1 MDNPN
6 PIYYKDLITP
16 DDSITNLIKQ
26 LQELIGVYDSAK
38 TKIQAAAQQTAQA
51 VQGVSGATEEQR
63 KAIQLAT
70 EQSDKLVAEYRD
82 ISSASWKVTQA
93 FAEANAAKKES
104 AQIDKLITQIN
115 TSAEGSYNRLSAQY
129 RLNKIRLNEMSAAQR
144 TATKEGKD
152 LEAETNAIYQEMKRL
167 QEATGKHQLNVG
179 NYADATKSLRQELR
193 ELTEQL
199 AQMRLNGESSSEEYT
214 KMSERAGQL
223 RDAMADASQEVNKM
237 ASDTATLDSV
247 SAGAGAVQGGLAAL
261 TSTMALMGA
270 SSENATKAQ
279 KALGAAVGVVSGA
292 MAIQNALQKQ
302 SALMLGIRNIQTWAA
317 EKAEKAR
324 AKATVQS
331 TAAEVAQTTA
341 TKGATIAQRA
351 FNLVAQA
358 NPYVLLAIAL
368 VTVVGALTAFA
379 LGTNKAAKAQKEM
392 IETMR
397 IEREYLESY
406 QKEYLRAYDERIRA
420 IQAEI
425 DLRKA
430 QGKSQSE
437 INALEEKAFNERVRR
452 WAVEKVMN
460 QQSLDNLEANRKK
473 VAELN
478 ASIANLQKMKAEGYT
493 YIQID
498 TDLDGKLE
506 TWKIDK
512 LLENWQAQLDEYGA
526 QVNIA
531 VGIQQ
536 RGKELVD
543 EEKQRRAAAARE
555 AAETAKAIRAAEIAA
570 MREAQDAQLALIAD
584 GYEKELQMLK
594 NAAQRRIEDLQT
606 RLKTE
611 RNLSAKARQAI
622 AEQIIAITTKMNKD
636 IELLNQKYRMAE
648 LTEVR
653 ATEDMEIA
661 LMEDGAEKQRRLLDV
676 QYTRRINDLTAE
688 LSKENGLTKKQLD
701 ERLKQL
707 NLTEKEYQKAR
718 AKLDAQIAAENLK
731 RQKDNIDLRLDA
743 VKEGSQEEIDLT
755 IEKMEKERQIELA
768 ENARLAEDVRQSEAD
783 INAKWDA
790 QILRKTR
797 EMTAKRAE
805 ILLDKQQDLAQSE
818 FNLTT
823 HNERQKTKFALEQQ
837 AERIR
842 NILQNDK
849 TLSEAEIQT
858 YRNMLDSIESQIDS
872 LPYNNL
878 YELLGINLDD
888 PQQSALNTAL
898 DSIKS
903 SIDSLADSWVQAA
916 DKAVQSA
923 DKQVEAAQ
931 KVLDSQIEAREQ
943 GYANDVVGA
952 QKELALAQQTQAK
965 ALKEKEK
972 AQKAQLAIDT
982 VTQASSLITA
992 TANIWSALGGIP
1004 IVGPALALA
1013 AIAAMWLSFGAA
1025 KIKAFQVAGSTGG
1038 ETEQYGE
1045 GTVELL
1051 EGGSHASG
1059 NDIDL
1064 GRKKD
1069 GTRRRA
1075 EGGEYFAIIN
1085 KRNSAKYRNVIPD
1098 VINAF
1103 NNGTF
1108 ADRYQKANASM
1119 SGLAVNLIGG
1129 NSVDVS
1135 KIEKDVRAIRE
1146 QGDESRYLD
1155 SSGNVI
1161 IKYKNLTRKIM
1172 S

>member
-16 DDSITNLIKQ
+16 DDSIKNLIKQ
-26 LQELIGVYDSAK
+26 LEDLIAVYDTAK
-38 TKIQAAAQQTAQA
+38 SKIQSAAQQTAQA

-70 EQSDKLVAEYRD
+70 EESDKLVKEYRD
-82 ISSASWKVTQA
+82 VTTASWKATQA
-93 FAEANAAKKES
+93 FAEATAAKKES

-129 RLNKIRLNEMSAAQR
+129 RLNKIRLNEMSAAER
-144 TATKEGKD
+144 ASTEAGKQ
-152 LEAETNAIYQEMKRL
+152 LESETNAIYQEMKRL

-179 NYADATKSLRQELR
+179 NYADATKSLKSELR

-199 AQMRLNGESSSEEYT
+199 AQMRMNGQAGTEEYA
-214 KMSERAGQL
+214 KMSERAGML
-223 RDAMADASQEVNKM
+223 KDAMSDASQEINKM

-247 SAGAGAVQGGLAAL
+247 SAGAGAVQGGLSAL

-270 SSENATKAQ
+270 TSENATKAQ
-279 KALGAAVGVVSGA
+279 KALGYTVGIVSGA
-292 MAIQNALQKQ
+292 MAVQNALQKQ

-317 EKAEKAR
+317 VKAEQAK
-324 AKATVQS
+324 AKATATATATEVAE
-331 TAAEVAQTTA
+331 TAATKSATVAQA
-341 TKGATIAQRA
+341 A
-351 FNLVAQA
+351 FNLIAKA

-392 IETMR
+392 IEMMR

-460 QQSLDNLEANRKK
+460 QDSLDNLEANRKK

-493 YIQID
+493 YIRID

-536 RGKELVD
+536 RGTELVN

-555 AAETAKAIRAAEIAA
+555 AAETAKAVRAAEIAA

-622 AEQIIAITTKMNKD
+622 AEQIIAITAKMNKD

-648 LTEVR
+648 LAEVR
-653 ATEDMEIA
+653 ATEDLEIG
-661 LMEDGAEKQRRLLDV
+661 LMEDGAEKQRRLLDA
-676 QYTRRINDLTAE
+676 QYTRRINDLTTE
-688 LSKENGLTKKQLD
+688 LSKENGLTKKQVD

-707 NLTEKEYQKAR
+707 ELTEKEYQKAR

-731 RQKDNIDLRLDA
+731 RQKDTIELRLDA

-768 ENARLAEDVRQSEAD
+768 ENAQLAEDVRQQEAD
-783 INAKWDA
+783 INKKWDE

-797 EMTAKRAE
+797 DMVAKRSE
-805 ILLDKQQDLAQSE
+805 ILLERQQALAESE
-818 FNLTT
+818 YNLSQ

-842 NILQNDK
+842 NILKYDK
-849 TLSEAEIQT
+849 KLSEDEIKT
-858 YRNMLDSIESQIDS
+858 YKNTLRSIEDAIDS
-872 LPYNNL
+872 LPYNNI
-878 YELLGINLDD
+878 YEVLGIGLDD
-888 PQQSALNTAL
+888 QQQSALDTAL

-903 SIDSLADSWVQAA
+903 SIDSVADSWVQAA
-916 DKAVQSA
+916 EKAVQSA
-923 DKQVEAAQ
+923 NKQVEAAQ

-943 GYANDVVGA
+943 GYANDVEGA

-965 ALKEKEK
+965 ALKEREK
-972 AQKAQLAIDT
+972 AQKAQLALDT
-982 VTQASSLITA
+982 LTQASSLITA
-992 TANIWSALGGIP
+992 SANIWSAFGGIFP
-1004 IVGPALALA
+1004 IGPALAIA

-1025 KIKAFQVAGSTGG
+1025 KIKAFQMAGSSNS
-1038 ETEQYGE
+1038 EQYGE

-1051 EGGSHASG
+1051 EGGSHSSG

-1108 ADRYQKANASM
+1108 ADRYQRANAAM

-1129 NSVDVS
+1129 PADVS
-1135 KIEKDVRAIRE
+1135 GIEKDVRAIRE

-1155 SSGNVI
+1155 SSGNMVI
-1161 IKYKNLTRKIM
+1161 RYKNLTRKIM

>member
-6 PIYYKDLITP
+6 PIFYKDLITP

-26 LQELIGVYDSAK
+26 LQELIGVYDNAK
-38 TKIQAAAQQTAQA
+38 TKIQAAAQQTVQA

-82 ISSASWKVTQA
+82 ISSASWKATQA
-93 FAEANAAKKES
+93 FAEANAAKRES

-199 AQMRLNGESSSEEYT
+199 AQMRLSGDTNSEQYA

-223 RDAMADASQEVNKM
+223 KDAMADASQEVNKM
-237 ASDTATLDSV
+237 ASDTANLDSV

-270 SSENATKAQ
+270 TSESASKAQ
-279 KALGAAVGVVSGA
+279 KALGAAVGIVSGA
-292 MAIQNALQKQ
+292 MAVQNALQKQ

-317 EKAEKAR
+317 EKAERAR

-331 TAAEVAQTTA
+331 TAAQIAQTGA

-397 IEREYLESY
+397 IEREYLESF
-406 QKEYLRAYDERIRA
+406 QKEYLREYDERIQK
-420 IQAEI
+420 IQYEI
-425 DLRKA
+425 DFKKA
-430 QGKSQSE
+430 QGKSAAE
-437 INALEEKAFNERVRR
+437 INALEEKAFQERARR

-460 QQSLDNLEANRKK
+460 QESLDNLEANRKK

-478 ASIANLQKMKAEGYT
+478 TSIANLQKMKAEGYT
-493 YIQID
+493 YIRID

-512 LLENWQAQLDEYGA
+512 LLENWQSQLDEYGA
-526 QVNIA
+526 RVNIA

-536 RGKELVD
+536 RGKELV
-543 EEKQRRAAAARE
+543 EGEKQRRAAAARE
-555 AAETAKAIRAAEIAA
+555 AAETAKAIRATETSALRAAE
-570 MREAQDAQLALIAD
+570 DANLAILAD
-584 GYEKELQMLK
+584 GYQKELQMLK
-594 NAAQRRIEDLQT
+594 NTAQRRIEDLQT

-611 RNLSAKARQAI
+611 RNLTAKARAAI
-622 AEQIIAITTKMNKD
+622 AEEMVAITTKMNKD
-636 IELLNQKYRMAE
+636 IELLNQKYQAAE
-648 LTEVR
+648 LAEVR
-653 ATEDMEIA
+653 ATEDLQIA
-661 LMEDGAEKQRRLLDV
+661 LMDEGAEKQRRLLEA
-676 QYTRRINDLTAE
+676 QYTRRINDLTTE
-688 LSKENGLTKKQLD
+688 LSKENGLTAKQRD

-707 NLTEKEYQKAR
+707 NLTEAEYQKAR
-718 AKLDAQIAAENLK
+718 AKLEAQIAADGLK
-731 RQKDNIDLRLDA
+731 RQKDTIELRLDA

-755 IEKMEKERQIELA
+755 VEKMEKERQIELA
-768 ENARLAEDVRQSEAD
+768 ENAQLAEDVRQSEAD
-783 INAKWDA
+783 INAKWDE

-805 ILLDKQQDLAQSE
+805 ILLERQQDLAQSE
-818 FNLTT
+818 YNLTQ

-842 NILQNDK
+842 NILKNDK
-849 TLSEAEIQT
+849 TLSDEEIQMYKNT
-858 YRNMLDSIESQIDS
+858 LASIQQQIDS

-878 YELLGINLDD
+878 YEVLGIGLDD
-888 PQQSALNTAL
+888 QQQSALNTAL

-923 DKQVEAAQ
+923 NQQVEAAR

-943 GYANDVVGA
+943 GYANDVEGA

-972 AQKAQLAIDT
+972 AQKAQLALDT

-1025 KIKAFQVAGSTGG
+1025 KIKAFQVAGSSA

-1108 ADRYQKANASM
+1108 ADRYQKANAAM

-1129 NSVDVS
+1129 GSADVS

-1155 SSGNVI
+1155 SSGNMV

>member
-6 PIYYKDLITP
+6 PIFYKDLITP

-26 LQELIGVYDSAK
+26 LQELIGVYDNAK
-38 TKIQAAAQQTAQA
+38 TKIQAAAQQTVQA

-93 FAEANAAKKES
+93 FAEANAAKRES

-179 NYADATKSLRQELR
+179 NYADATKSLKGELR

-199 AQMRLNGESSSEEYT
+199 AQMRLNGQAGTEEYA
-214 KMSERAGQL
+214 KMSQRAGML
-223 RDAMADASQEVNKM
+223 KDAMSDASQEINKM
-237 ASDTATLDSV
+237 ASDTKNLDSV
-247 SAGAGAVQGGLAAL
+247 SAGAGAVQGGISAL

-270 SSENATKAQ
+270 QSENATKVQ
-279 KALGAAVGVVSGA
+279 KALGYTVGIVSGA
-292 MAIQNALQKQ
+292 MAVQNALQKQ

-317 EKAEKAR
+317 VKAEQAK
-324 AKATVQS
+324 AKATATA
-331 TAAEVAQTTA
+331 TAAEVAETAA
-341 TKGATIAQRA
+341 TKSATVAQAA
-351 FNLVAQA
+351 FNLIAKA

-368 VTVVGALTAFA
+368 VTVVGALVAFTM
-379 LGTNKAAKAQKEM
+379 GTDKAAQKQKELIAAM
-392 IETMR
+392 KAT
-397 IEREYLESY
+397 REYLLET
-406 QKEYLRAYDERIRA
+406 QDEFTRHYDERIKA
-420 IQAEI
+420 IQYEI

-430 QGKSQSE
+430 EGKSQKE
-437 INALEEKAFNERVRR
+437 VDALESQLHSAKMQRLAALKGRYWDYLE
-452 WAVEKVMN
+452 
-460 QQSLDNLEANRKK
+460 SLDQDREKLGLLQQKLESLKSMEA
-473 VAELN
+473 
-478 ASIANLQKMKAEGYT
+478 GGDYT
-493 YIQID
+493 IRMD
-498 TDLDGKLE
+498 VDLDGELDKGKISKLIE
-506 TWKIDK
+506 RVQSQI
-512 LLENWQAQLDEYGA
+512 DEYSGR
-526 QVNIA
+526 VSIA
-531 VGIQQ
+531 VGLQQ
-536 RGKELVD
+536 EEQEEKER
-543 EEKQRRAAAARE
+543 EKQRQAAAARQ
-555 AAETAKAIRAAEIAA
+555 AAETAKAIRAAETSALRSA
-570 MREAQDAQLALIAD
+570 EDANLAILAD
-584 GYEKELQMLK
+584 GYAKELQMLK
-594 NAAQRRIEDLQT
+594 NAAQRRIEDIQT
-606 RLKTE
+606 RLATE
-611 RNLSAKARQAI
+611 KNLTSKARAAM
-622 AEQIIAITTKMNKD
+622 AEEMVSITAKLNKD
-636 IELLNQKYRMAE
+636 IQQLNDKYRAAE
-648 LTEVR
+648 LAEVR

-707 NLTEKEYQKAR
+707 ELTEKEYQKAR

-805 ILLDKQQDLAQSE
+805 ILLDKQQDLALSE

-888 PQQSALNTAL
+888 QQQSALNTAL

-923 DKQVEAAQ
+923 NQQVEAAR

-943 GYANDVVGA
+943 GYANDVEGA

-972 AQKAQLAIDT
+972 AQKAQLALDT

-1025 KIKAFQVAGSTGG
+1025 KIKAFQVAGSSA

-1108 ADRYQKANASM
+1108 ADRYQKANAAM

-1129 NSVDVS
+1129 GSADVS

-1155 SSGNVI
+1155 SSGNMV